1 MKFRGVILLALI
13 SSLSL
18 SADPLMDAA
27 FRKAGEEIAQKALKA
42 KLGETPGLIFYKVAL
57 VASNYFVP
65 PTPYTLGLN
74 LIHSIGS
81 EIFKNWEKPGPGE
94 VLMGREEKFVKTAVK
109 IAGLTGAYA
118 ISGPL
123 AHLFTGLYFSD
134 MVLPGST
141 FSFPLKYMLGT
152 EALPLKSTYPLSEFS
167 TAFGKK
173 AGEPIKREETY
184 LSCSYIDQNSSSAS
198 FNTWASENLIS
209 DEVKKELNIK
219 FLKNTVLIHGR
230 WIKDPEKGYLFGTT
244 MNPLSLNAIC
254 INALTNYAAAN
265 LKSIK
270 DLNWIMISA
279 SNSSATGYYPIVFYR
294 PVLKKG
300 PNYGPYKK
308 DIIGEAI
315 LVTSETKPLK
325 LTPF

>member
-1 MKFRGVILLALI
+1 MQ
-13 SSLSL
+13 
-18 SADPLMDAA
+18 ADPLMDAA
-27 FRKAGEEIAQKALKA
+27 FRKAGEEIAQKALKT

-57 VASNYFVP
+57 VASNYFMP

-81 EIFKNWEKPGPGE
+81 EIFKSWEKPSPGE
-94 VLMGREEKFVKTAVK
+94 VILGREEKFVKTAVK

-134 MVLPGST
+134 MVLPGSA
-141 FSFPLKYMLGT
+141 FSFPLKFMLGT
-152 EALPLKSTYPLSEFS
+152 EALPLKAIYPLSDFS
-167 TAFGKK
+167 STFGKK

-184 LSCSYIDQNSSSAS
+184 LSCSYTDPDNKNES
-198 FNTWASENLIS
+198 FNTWALENLIS
-209 DEVKKELNIK
+209 DEVKKELNVK

-254 INALTNYAAAN
+254 LNVLTNYAAKN
-265 LKSIK
+265 LQSI
-270 DLNWIMISA
+270 DNLSWTTISA
-279 SNSSATGYYPIVFYR
+279 SNSSTTGYYPIIFYR

-308 DIIGEAI
+308 DIIGDAV
-315 LVTSETKPLK
+315 LVTSETKPPK
-325 LTPF
+325 L